1 MTRAVGSPAPGS
13 IEDRGTV
20 SGPPFGRGT
29 VDLFAKFE
37 GPEVTGTFKIE
48 TAHGSAR
55 GEVAMTYTISGSEI
69 TFRGTAHFTGGKGRY
84 RGIRGRNLRA
94 YDHNTL
100 DGQNGTL
107 TLHGFARY

>member
-1 MTRAVGSPAPGS
+1 MTRAVGSPAPGT

-20 SGPPFGRGT
+20 SGPPFRRGT
-29 VDLFAKFE
+29 VDLLAKFE
-37 GPEVTGTFKIE
+37 GSEVTGTFEID
-48 TAHGSAR
+48 TARGSAHGAVS
-55 GEVAMTYTISGSEI
+55 MTYIITGSEI
-69 TFRGTAHFTGGKGRY
+69 TFRGTADFTGGTGRY

-100 DGQNGTL
+100 DGQNGTF